1 VPTAI
6 SLPKKMAIRDR
17 NKRKICVLFGHL
29 KGKIYICSPK
39 GQKNPSQMGG
49 SMAYYDEELLN
60 T

>member
-1 VPTAI
+1 MN
-6 SLPKKMAIRDR
+6 KKMAIRDR